1 MSNALVITPMKSLN
15 IKNLD
20 QKNISPEMFVEKL
33 PLMLKYLKHEMP
45 LAAISS
51 RIGISSWSK

>member
-20 QKNISPEMFVEKL
+20 QKKNISPEMFVEKL

-45 LAAISS
+45 LAVITYDS
-51 RIGISSWSK
+51 